1 MSRITSEQLDQDLFK
16 SLALSEVA
24 PTELNDEI
32 KRRLRQSSP
41 EKTINLWFFLI
52 YANAALTLFSEIT
65 VIFLIPNPIVQILSV
80 IHIIL
85 SFVAV
90 GALLLLGHKYP
101 ALKEGAKLHI

>member
-1 MSRITSEQLDQDLFK
+1 MSRITNEQLDQDLFK
-16 SLALSEVA
+16 SLAFAEEVPA
-24 PTELNDEI
+24 ELNDEI
-32 KRRLRQSSP
+32 KRKIRQSSP
-41 EKTINLWFFLI
+41 EKTINLWFVLI
-52 YANAALTLFSEIT
+52 YANAALTLFSELT
-65 VIFLIPNPIVQILSV
+65 VIFLISNPIVQILAV